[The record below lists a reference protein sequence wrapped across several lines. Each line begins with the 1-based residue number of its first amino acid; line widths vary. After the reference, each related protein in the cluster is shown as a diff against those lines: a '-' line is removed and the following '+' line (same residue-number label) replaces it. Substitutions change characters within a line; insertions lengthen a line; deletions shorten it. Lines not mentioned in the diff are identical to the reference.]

1 MRILPIQQASLW
13 ESVCHQCLAV
23 DQCGGAETAPCR
35 CVRSGDQYK
44 QCDTCPL
51 VCRDR
56 RLHDEHGEVIDSFA
70 LRLREGLPLQLL
82 RLTHV
87 RDLRLPPLMLSRTES
102 FPEGLS
108 VPDGWVAVHL
118 RTLVPR
124 LRMDA
129 GPTNSET
136 AFRHRLRVRPTAKLV
151 AVMNGND
158 DLLERL
164 WSLPRRALFTRLRAI
179 GIRILT
185 GPSFS
190 VYGENGQH
198 PASSNVAMLLRH
210 HRFCADAAAA
220 GLTVLP
226 NLYWRSANDLAEWAT
241 WLRRN
246 PTIVTVSR
254 DFSRTKQRAGFV
266 PELRGLIEILRQV
279 SRPMTVVVSGVGEEK
294 MTSVVRAFRD
304 VSASASFVTARPVIA
319 PPSAT
324 NGDLTS
330 PCRAATVQA
339 RIDEFKSLA
348 TGEGKTA
355 GSRLN

>member
-102 FPEGLS
+102 LPEGLS

-185 GPSFS
+185 GPSLLRVRRERTTS
-190 VYGENGQH
+190 GQQQRCH
-198 PASSNVAMLLRH
+198 ASSPPPVLCGRSGCGTDRASKPLLAI
-210 HRFCADAAAA
+210 C
-220 GLTVLP
+220 
-226 NLYWRSANDLAEWAT
+226 E
-241 WLRRN
+241 
-246 PTIVTVSR
+246 
-254 DFSRTKQRAGFV
+254 
-266 PELRGLIEILRQV
+266 
-279 SRPMTVVVSGVGEEK
+279 RPCGVGYVAAPKSDDRDCITRLQPDE
-294 MTSVVRAFRD
+294 TASRFRARVERSHRD
-304 VSASASFVTARPVIA
+304 P
-319 PPSAT
+319 
-324 NGDLTS
+324 
-330 PCRAATVQA
+330 
-339 RIDEFKSLA
+339 
-348 TGEGKTA
+348 TA
-355 GSRLN
+355 G

>member
-1 MRILPIQQASLW
+1 MEPPSAGVVHTPQSYRYPNL
-13 ESVCHQCLAV
+13 
-23 DQCGGAETAPCR
+23 
-35 CVRSGDQYK
+35 
-44 QCDTCPL
+44 
-51 VCRDR
+51 DR
-56 RLHDEHGEVIDSFA
+56 
-70 LRLREGLPLQLL
+70 
-82 RLTHV
+82 
-87 RDLRLPPLMLSRTES
+87 
-102 FPEGLS
+102 
-108 VPDGWVAVHL
+108 
-118 RTLVPR
+118 
-124 LRMDA
+124 
-129 GPTNSET
+129 
-136 AFRHRLRVRPTAKLV
+136 AFLLRVRR
-151 AVMNGND
+151 
-158 DLLERL
+158 ERTT
-164 WSLPRRALFTRLRAI
+164 S
-179 GIRILT
+179 
-185 GPSFS
+185 
-190 VYGENGQH
+190 GQQQRCH
-198 PASSNVAMLLRH
+198 ASSPPP
-210 HRFCADAAAA
+210 
-220 GLTVLP
+220 VLCGRSGCGTDRAP

-241 WLRRN
+241 WLCRN

-304 VSASASFVTARPVIA
+304 VSASASFVTVRPVIA